1 MVANVSVLQFIR
13 FKVIPHAEDRGSI
26 PGRNR
31 PKSLK
36 QLVTAVTATHSAT
49 GASELVSRVTGD
61 GHYKRMFRVTL
72 GVAR

>member
-13 FKVIPHAEDRGSI
+13 FKVIQHAEDRGSI

-31 PKSLK
+31 LKSLK
-36 QLVTAVTATHSAT
+36 HLVATVTVTRSAT
-49 GASELVSRVTGD
+49 GASELVSRVTGY
-61 GHYKRMFRVTL
+61 GHYKRMSRVTL

>member
-26 PGRNR
+26 PGRSR

-36 QLVTAVTATHSAT
+36 QLVAAVIATRSAN
-49 GASELVSRVTGD
+49 GACVLVSRVLGD
-61 GHYKRMFRVTL
+61 DHYERMPRVTVC
-72 GVAR
+72 VAR

>member
-13 FKVIPHAEDRGSI
+13 FKVIQHAEDQGSI

-36 QLVTAVTATHSAT
+36 QLVTAVTATRSAT
-49 GASELVSRVTGD
+49 GASELVLRVLGD
-61 GHYKRMFRVTL
+61 DHYKRMSRVTL